1 LENFGYGSKSV
12 LWFLITIFLLVQG
25 PCTQP

>member
-12 LWFLITIFLLVQG
+12 LWFLITILLVQG